1 MKKAITVIAAV
12 VCMHLTQAQIGINT
26 ANPQGTFHIDA
37 GKNNPGTGVPD
48 TSVTGDD
55 FIVTSEGS
63 VGIGTVSPDPS
74 AAMEIIAS
82 NKGVLLPKVK
92 LIHHMD
98 TITIPNPKKGTLVY
112 NTQKIEAGG
121 QLFLDEGYCFWDGTT
136 WRNIR
141 ANGGAAGTYILY
153 LSTSTYTYNNM
164 SNPGFETSVPLLA
177 FTDNGVKPHPGF
189 SYNPSTGIITVPED
203 GDYEITFHFCESNL
217 VNSGTYGRRLLGVKN
232 LSGQWLGRVAEAQFS
247 CADTS
252 SYYLTNGGKAVIRN
266 LIGGQSYKLQTAY
279 MTKFTLRQKDYNNNV
294 NTTTP
299 VLGTANATYIEIRK
313 IR

>member
-12 VCMHLTQAQIGINT
+12 VCMHLAQAQIGINT

-48 TSVTGDD
+48 NSVTSDD
-55 FIVTSEGS
+55 FIVTSDGS

-98 TITIPNPKKGTLVY
+98 TITIPNPKVGTLIY
-112 NTQKIEAGG
+112 NTQKIEVGG
-121 QLFLDEGYCFWDGTT
+121 QLFVDEGYCFWDGTT

-141 ANGGAAGTYILY
+141 VAGGAAGTYILY
-153 LSTSTYTYNNM
+153 LNSSTRTYGTSTSGINN
-164 SNPGFETSVPLLA
+164 NPIVG

-189 SYNPSTGIITVPED
+189 SYNPSTGTITVPEN
-203 GDYEITFHFCESNL
+203 GDYEISFHFCETNM
-217 VNSGTYGRRLLGVKN
+217 VMSGGGYDPRILGVTN
-232 LSGQWLGRVAEAQFS
+232 LSGQWIGRLIERQFLGDE
-247 CADTS
+247 TS
-252 SYYLTNGGKAVIRN
+252 LYYYTNGGKAIIKN
-266 LIGGQSYKLQTAY
+266 LIAGQSYRLQAGHY
-279 MTKFTLRQKDYNNNV
+279 RPFTLRQIDYRSPGV
-294 NTTTP
+294 P
-299 VLGTANATYIEIRK
+299 SLGTTNATYIEIRK
-313 IR
+313 VR